1 MEIKEIKTIG
11 EVSLNNTNRSIK
23 VILKD
28 VGGVNYVDV
37 RKYFVNKEG
46 KEQATNKGVMMSE
59 EVWLKILPI
68 LEDYLAKEK
77 EIEYYE

>member
-1 MEIKEIKTIG
+1 MYENTLLIK
-11 EVSLNNTNRSIK
+11 K
-23 VILKD
+23 VK
-28 VGGVNYVDV
+28 
-37 RKYFVNKEG
+37 NKPL
-46 KEQATNKGVMMSE
+46 NKGVMMSE